1 MKRETLDA
9 IRAARRNRQAVT
21 LVTDLVTGEQRL
33 ENPSPDGFAATLS
46 LKGRGNDL
54 PAPSPLEGE
63 GRGEGSQDQIFT
75 HTFTPTPRLI
85 VVGAVHI
92 AQKLVPLARLAD
104 FAVDIVDPRAAF
116 ASPTRFPDVGLHHA
130 WPDAAV
136 AALAPDVAT
145 AIVTL
150 THDPKLD
157 DPALIAA
164 LRSPVFYI
172 GALGSRK
179 THGRRLDRLREA
191 GFGEAD
197 LARIHAPVGLPIGA
211 VSPGEIAVSIM
222 AEIVA
227 ARHGRALQTVPA

>member
-1 MKRETLDA
+1 V
-9 IRAARRNRQAVT
+9 AAK
-21 LVTDLVTGEQRL
+21 
-33 ENPSPDGFAATLS
+33 PS
-46 LKGRGNDL
+46 
-54 PAPSPLEGE
+54 GE
-63 GRGEGSQDQIFT
+63 GGSESAEPNEIFT

-116 ASPTRFPDVGLHHA
+116 ASPARFPDVGLHHA
-130 WPDAAV
+130 WPDAAM
-136 AALAPDVAT
+136 ATLAPDVST

-164 LRSPVFYI
+164 LRSQVFYI

-191 GFGEAD
+191 GFGDAD

>member
-1 MKRETLDA
+1 
-9 IRAARRNRQAVT
+9 V
-21 LVTDLVTGEQRL
+21 
-33 ENPSPDGFAATLS
+33 S
-46 LKGRGNDL
+46 
-54 PAPSPLEGE
+54 
-63 GRGEGSQDQIFT
+63 
-75 HTFTPTPRLI
+75 
-85 VVGAVHI
+85 
-92 AQKLVPLARLAD
+92 
-104 FAVDIVDPRAAF
+104 
-116 ASPTRFPDVGLHHA
+116 
-130 WPDAAV
+130 
-136 AALAPDVAT
+136 T

-179 THGRRLDRLREA
+179 THARRLDRLREA

>member
-1 MKRETLDA
+1 
-9 IRAARRNRQAVT
+9 
-21 LVTDLVTGEQRL
+21 
-33 ENPSPDGFAATLS
+33 
-46 LKGRGNDL
+46 
-54 PAPSPLEGE
+54 
-63 GRGEGSQDQIFT
+63 
-75 HTFTPTPRLI
+75 

-92 AQKLVPLARLAD
+92 AQKLTPLARLAD

-116 ASPTRFPDVGLHHA
+116 ASPARFPDVGLHHA
-130 WPDAAV
+130 WPDAAM
-136 AALAPDVAT
+136 ATLAPDVST

-179 THGRRLDRLREA
+179 THARRLDRLREA

>member
-21 LVTDLVTGEQRL
+21 LVTDLVTSEQHL
-33 ENPSPDGFAATLS
+33 EATVPQPSS
-46 LKGRGNDL
+46 
-54 PAPSPLEGE
+54 EGE
-63 GRGEGSQDQIFT
+63 VFT

-92 AQKLVPLARLAD
+92 AQRLFPLARLAD

-116 ASPTRFPDVGLHHA
+116 ASPARFPDVGLHHA

-136 AALAPDVAT
+136 AALTPDVAT

-179 THGRRLDRLREA
+179 THARRLDRLREA